1 MAVKIEKPHSSGMYL
16 PYRMWLDWFGLYEG
30 QKKKGEQM
38 LMTVNIMA
46 TRRSK
51 GIKKSRTECVNA
63 LSPTSL
69 CSWSENLIKT
79 NIMSEKWAVAEDKY
93 VDQQRYSR
101 Q

>member
-1 MAVKIEKPHSSGMYL
+1 
-16 PYRMWLDWFGLYEG
+16 
-30 QKKKGEQM
+30 M

-79 NIMSEKWAVAEDKY
+79 NIMSEK
-93 VDQQRYSR
+93 
-101 Q
+101 